1 MAHQIHAGVKRTP
14 VHHRV
19 LTPYVLLIG
28 SIVLIV
34 GMVAALLDPRFSTLA
49 VGWGIGAISSG
60 AFFGAMIQALEDS
73 PSDGRHAR
81 SGGRR

>member
-1 MAHQIHAGVKRTP
+1 MAQ
-14 VHHRV
+14 VHTEVTRKPFHERV

-34 GMVAALLDPRFSTLA
+34 GMFVALLDPRFSTLA

-60 AFFGAMIQALEDS
+60 VFFGAMIQALEDR

-81 SGGRR
+81 SGGAR

>member
-1 MAHQIHAGVKRTP
+1 MAQ
-14 VHHRV
+14 VHTEVTRKPFHERV

-34 GMVAALLDPRFSTLA
+34 GMVAALLDQRFSTLA

-60 AFFGAMIQALEDS
+60 VFFGAMIQALEDS
-73 PSDGRHAR
+73 PSAGRHAR
-81 SGGRR
+81 SGGAR

>member
-1 MAHQIHAGVKRTP
+1 MAQ
-14 VHHRV
+14 VHTEVTRKPFHERV

-49 VGWGIGAISSG
+49 VGWGVGAISSG
-60 AFFGAMIQALEDS
+60 VFFGAMIHALEDR

-81 SGGRR
+81 SGGAR